1 MDILDIMIGP
11 QFITIY
17 QLFGK
22 SCLLALNGGS
32 TWRKHQKKPPGI
44 VSQRSWDLV
53 DAGTIFEWLSHLVNF
68 KNCELRPSLDES
80 TK

>member
-1 MDILDIMIGP
+1 MVV
-11 QFITIY
+11 
-17 QLFGK
+17 QLGESIK
-22 SCLLALNGGS
+22 
-32 TWRKHQKKPPGI
+32 KKPPGI

>member
-1 MDILDIMIGP
+1 MVV
-11 QFITIY
+11 
-17 QLFGK
+17 QLGESIK
-22 SCLLALNGGS
+22 
-32 TWRKHQKKPPGI
+32 KKPPGI

-68 KNCELRPSLDES
+68 KNCELSPSLDES